1 MSDTT
6 PRKDDHPVDPTA
18 PFEPA
23 TDVEHTAGTE
33 STVDEPTADTEHAG
47 VEHTEVVPEL
57 PPVQA
62 QPVPVSV
69 PVPAA
74 TAPFDPTALAIG
86 QPAAG
91 RQPFTQQ
98 YDQQQY
104 AQPQAQQAPYA
115 QQQQYGQQPPPPPG
129 APGYA
134 VAPAPMKP
142 TDERTAGM
150 AAHGATLAATIFSS
164 GFLGFVCALVMY
176 LVFRDRG
183 PFVRAHAANAL
194 NIQIIAGIVMLISL
208 PLMLVLVGFLTFGAA
223 VVWAIV
229 MHIIGAVKA
238 NNGEWWSPPL
248 TPQFVK

>member
-6 PRKDDHPVDPTA
+6 PRPDDQPVDPTA

-23 TDVEHTAGTE
+23 TDTE
-33 STVDEPTADTEHAG
+33 T
-47 VEHTEVVPEL
+47 TEVVPE
-57 PPVQA
+57 P
-62 QPVPVSV
+62 SFE
-69 PVPAA
+69 PVPAP
-74 TAPFDPTALAIG
+74 AP
-86 QPAAG
+86 PAAG
-91 RQPFTQQ
+91 QQPFGQQ

-104 AQPQAQQAPYA
+104 AQQLP
-115 QQQQYGQQPPPPPG
+115 PPPPPG
-129 APGYA
+129 AAGYA

-150 AAHGATLAATIFSS
+150 AAHGATLAATVLSS
-164 GFLGFVCALVMY
+164 GTLGFVCALVMY

-194 NIQIIAGIVMLISL
+194 NIQIIAGIVILISIPFMLI
-208 PLMLVLVGFLTFGAA
+208 LVGFIPAIAA

>member
-6 PRKDDHPVDPTA
+6 PRHDDQTVDPTA

-23 TDVEHTAGTE
+23 AEVEHTDVEHTEIVPVEEFA
-33 STVDEPTADTEHAG
+33 DDAAPAHEPD
-47 VEHTEVVPEL
+47 VEHTEAVPE
-57 PPVQA
+57 PAAFEPA
-62 QPVPVSV
+62 AFEPAAPEPQPVPV

-74 TAPFDPTALAIG
+74 TATFDPTA
-86 QPAAG
+86 
-91 RQPFTQQ
+91 
-98 YDQQQY
+98 
-104 AQPQAQQAPYA
+104 QAQYA
-115 QQQQYGQQPPPPPG
+115 QQQYGQPQYGQQPPPPPG

-238 NNGEWWSPPL
+238 NNGEWWTPPL

>member
-6 PRKDDHPVDPTA
+6 PRNDDHPVDPTA
-18 PFEPA
+18 PFEP
-23 TDVEHTAGTE
+23 
-33 STVDEPTADTEHAG
+33 TADDRPTD

-57 PPVQA
+57 PAFEPA
-62 QPVPVSV
+62 AAEPQPVPAPAPL
-69 PVPAA
+69 PVPPA
-74 TAPFDPTALAIG
+74 TQTFDPATQAIG

-91 RQPFTQQ
+91 QQPFSQQ

-104 AQPQAQQAPYA
+104 AQQQAQYA

-134 VAPAPMKP
+134 LAPAPMKP

-150 AAHGATLAATIFSS
+150 AAHAGTLAATVLSS

-194 NIQIIAGIVMLISL
+194 NIQIIAGIVMLISF
-208 PLMLVLVGFLTFGAA
+208 PLMFVLVGFLTFGAA

-238 NNGEWWSPPL
+238 NNGEWWTPPM
-248 TPQFVK
+248 TPSFIK